1 MQDAQYPRCYSNAT
15 TLQRL
20 RVSARRR
27 AFAAIGTPRH
37 SQVRTNLAGELRE
50 ELVDLGGHGRDGVAG
65 EGQFE
70 GSVLAT
76 EDSGQAFE
84 VRVDRVV
91 FVAVDRTGLQ
101 V

>member
-1 MQDAQYPRCYSNAT
+1 MLQHPQCYSNAT

-20 RVSARRR
+20 RVSERRR
-27 AFAAIGTPRH
+27 PLATTSTPRH
-37 SQVRTNLAGELRE
+37 SQARTNLAGELRK
-50 ELVDLGGHGRDGVAG
+50 ELVDLGGYGRDGVAG
-65 EGQFE
+65 ERQFE
-70 GSVLAT
+70 GAVLAT

-84 VRVDRVV
+84 VGVDRVV